1 MDRSSQDIDLESL
14 GSTDSAQHQQVPE
27 RAVSRTDT
35 NTDEAALEEFEPS
48 ILERAV
54 DSIWGRFSSC
64 DGSGQVTHP
73 DRGWRPWCIILSC
86 HLIFMNTCGWVNSS
100 GVFQMYYTENTS
112 LPAGKISWVG
122 SIGAYFL
129 FFVGALTSCLVY
141 ANTVRW
147 IFSIGII
154 LQFFGLILTS
164 VCREYWQYLLA
175 QGVLIGLGHGLIFC
189 PALAVLST
197 DFATR
202 RPLEIGFAACGSVM
216 GGTMFSGI
224 VRLLLPNLGYEWTL
238 VVVSSVKLVTLVL
251 ALILVKP
258 KAKPCQSHPIIGF
271 AMFKDTEYIM
281 FVVASFFTTMGV
293 HIAYYF
299 LALYSRTAFNAP
311 LSSEKSLY
319 LLVIFNGI
327 GIVGYFATFVASH
340 VYGIINVSTLVT
352 LAASL
357 FIYFWIAVQ
366 NSVGLYV
373 WSAFYG
379 IVAAAVQ
386 SLLSTGASSFTEGQD
401 RRGVRASVTFMIA
414 SIAALTGPSIADA
427 IIELQGGYMGA
438 QVFGGSV
445 TLLGFAILAAAKIR
459 WMKRTSVGWLEKI

>member
-1 MDRSSQDIDLESL
+1 MDRSK
-14 GSTDSAQHQQVPE
+14 

-35 NTDEAALEEFEPS
+35 NTDEAVLEEFEPS

-54 DSIWGRFSSC
+54 DLIWGRFSSS
-64 DGSGQVTHP
+64 DGSDQVTHP
-73 DRGWRPWCIILSC
+73 DRGWRSWCIILSC

-112 LPAGKISWVG
+112 LPAGKITWIG
-122 SIGAYFL
+122 SIGACFL

-175 QGVLIGLGHGLIFC
+175 QGVLIGLGHGLVFC

-197 DFATR
+197 DFATQ
-202 RPLEIGFAACGSVM
+202 RPLEIGFAACGSAV
-216 GGTMFSGI
+216 GGTLFSGI
-224 VRLLLPNLGYEWTL
+224 VRLLLPKLGCEWTL

-258 KAKPCQSHPIIGF
+258 KVKPCQSHPIIGF
-271 AMFKDTEYIM
+271 AMFKDIEYIM
-281 FVVASFFTTMGV
+281 FVVASFCTTMGV
-293 HIAYYF
+293 YIAYYF
-299 LALYSRTAFNAP
+299 LALYSRTAFNVP
-311 LSSEKSLY
+311 PSSEKSLH

-327 GIVGYFATFVASH
+327 GIVGYFATFVSGHA
-340 VYGIINVSTLVT
+340 YRIINVSTLVT
-352 LAASL
+352 LVASL
-357 FIYFWIAVQ
+357 FMYFWIAVQ

-386 SLLSTGASSFTEGQD
+386 SLLSTGASSFTEDQD
-401 RRGVRASVTFMIA
+401 KRGVRASVTFMIA
-414 SIAALTGPSIADA
+414 SIAALTGPPIADA

-445 TLLGFAILAAAKIR
+445 TLMAFAFLAAAKMM
-459 WMKRTSVGWLEKI
+459 WMKRTSAGWLVKI

>member
-147 IFSIGII
+147 IFRNTGNISWRRA
-154 LQFFGLILTS
+154 F
-164 VCREYWQYLLA
+164 
-175 QGVLIGLGHGLIFC
+175 LIGLGHGLIFC

-238 VVVSSVKLVTLVL
+238 VVVSSGKLVTLVL

-271 AMFKDTEYIM
+271 AMFKDTEYIII
-281 FVVASFFTTMGV
+281 VFTNR
-293 HIAYYF
+293 
-299 LALYSRTAFNAP
+299 LQCP

-414 SIAALTGPSIADA
+414 SIAALTGPPIADA